1 MIGFVGVDV
10 GNFLLWFFDWFLR
23 AAKTAHRFSP
33 FLFFSCSHSFL
44 SQLAHKNRAPD
55 KHRKPTNQWTR
66 AEREKMKE
74 ESVCKTQTQSDR
86 LLYFFFVNFFF
97 NIMGMGWFVM
107 QINRKSKFNFD
118 KLKLATSSTFPFNII
133 SYVLTYRASVEFYIR
148 RFLTSRLRNFI
159 RLALLSFELRL

>member
-1 MIGFVGVDV
+1 MGLLVLMLVISFSGSLTD
-10 GNFLLWFFDWFLR
+10 FLEQQKQLIVFPLF
-23 AAKTAHRFSP
+23 
-33 FLFFSCSHSFL
+33 FFSCALTPFYLNWRTRTEHQISIEN
-44 SQLAHKNRAPD
+44 Q
-55 KHRKPTNQWTR
+55 PTNEPEQN
-66 AEREKMKE
+66 ERRWKKKAFAKLRHKVTD
-74 ESVCKTQTQSDR
+74 SCII
-86 LLYFFFVNFFF
+86 FFVNFFF

-133 SYVLTYRASVEFYIR
+133 SYLFTYRASVEFYIR